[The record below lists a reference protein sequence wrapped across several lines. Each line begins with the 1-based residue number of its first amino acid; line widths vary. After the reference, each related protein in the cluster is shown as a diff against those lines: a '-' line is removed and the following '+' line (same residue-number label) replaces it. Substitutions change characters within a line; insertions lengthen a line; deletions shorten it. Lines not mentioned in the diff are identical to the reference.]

1 MRTVPTCAAIC
12 SLSIAAL
19 SAADVFVFDNALTYA
34 AFCNDFSIIRQ
45 TEDLSQ
51 ISPGSYNA
59 LTGGSGDFAWN
70 LSAPSGLYLDNAGV
84 ARTQQNTEKLT
95 LNFASSNVFAVGG
108 YFFNVDGLGATKPGT
123 MRIKLSDGTSF
134 IRTVS
139 NSTTFSG
146 FVSDGASIS
155 SVEVSH
161 AGSFG
166 AQHFVATSGF
176 IIGVVPAPGAVA
188 LLGLAGL
195 AARRRRA

>member
-1 MRTVPTCAAIC
+1 MRTVPTCAAIS
-12 SLSIAAL
+12 SLFFAEIA
-19 SAADVFVFDNALTYA
+19 AADVYVFDNSVTYA
-34 AFCNDFSIIRQ
+34 AFCNDQSIVRQ
-45 TEDLSQ
+45 SQDLSQ
-51 ISPGSYNA
+51 LSSGSYAA
-59 LTGGSGDFAWN
+59 LTGGVGDFSWN
-70 LSAPSGLYLDNAGV
+70 LSAPSGVYLDSLGT
-84 ARTQQNTEKLT
+84 ARTQVNSEKLT